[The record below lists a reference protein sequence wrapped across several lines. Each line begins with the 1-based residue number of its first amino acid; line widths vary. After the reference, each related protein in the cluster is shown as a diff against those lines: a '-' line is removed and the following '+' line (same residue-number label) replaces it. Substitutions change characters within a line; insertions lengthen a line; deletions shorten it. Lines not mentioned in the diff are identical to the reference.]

1 MKLITKIKLIAVAG
15 FILSFAIYLFTSAGN
30 TPYDYF
36 TRLSDS
42 FVQGKY
48 YLQEGPPWL
57 SELIPAGP
65 KKFYVVYPPMPAI
78 AAIPFRL
85 VFQQSFHQ
93 QYLAHLFGAG
103 IVAITILI
111 SWTTKKDT
119 KLAVWSGL
127 LASVGTIM
135 WFLSSVGSS
144 WYLGQISAA
153 FFMMI
158 AIYESLNK
166 KRPFV
171 IGVFLGAAFLSR
183 IHTIIAFPFF
193 LYVLFGKD
201 WFKKYFLLGLGVLPF
216 ILFNFY
222 YNFIRFGTIL
232 DQAYF
237 ILPKLLGEENR
248 PWFIH
253 GVANPIYIP
262 NNIKAMFWTFPKILD
277 KFPFIQPSWAGLA
290 IWITTPAFI
299 YAFFAHLKDKINLL
313 AWVSI
318 FLVFLIVASHGGTGW
333 AQFGYRFA
341 VDFYPFLIF
350 LTIKGVAKT
359 GVKWHHWLFL
369 FVSVL
374 VNTWGVLWINKFG
387 WVTF

>member
-1 MKLITKIKLIAVAG
+1 MKLVTKIKLIAIVG
-15 FILSFAIYLFTSAGN
+15 FMLSFAIYLFTSAGN

-65 KKFYVVYPPMPAI
+65 NKFYVVYPPMPAI

-85 VFQQSFHQ
+85 VFQQSFQQ

-103 IVAITILI
+103 IVVVTILI
-111 SWTTKKDT
+111 SWTIKKDT
-119 KLAVWSGL
+119 KLAIWSGL

-153 FFMMI
+153 LFMTI

-193 LYVLFGKD
+193 LYVLSGKN
-201 WFKKYFLLGLGVLPF
+201 WFKKYFLFGLGVLPF

-237 ILPKLLGEENR
+237 ILPKLLGEENQ
-248 PWFIH
+248 PWFVH
-253 GVANPIYIP
+253 GVANPVYIP

-290 IWITTPAFI
+290 IWITTPAFL
-299 YAFFAHLKDKINLL
+299 YAFFAKLKEKINIF
-313 AWVSI
+313 AWISVCLI
-318 FLVFLIVASHGGTGW
+318 FLIVASHGGTGW

-350 LTIKGVAKT
+350 LTIKGVART
-359 GVKWHHWLFL
+359 GVKWHHWLLLFL
-369 FVSVL
+369 SVF
-374 VNTWGVLWINKFG
+374 VNTWGVLWINKFN
-387 WVTF
+387 WVSF